1 VSLTFQVL
9 GRVEALRA
17 DRPVDVGHLQQRA
30 VLAALLADAN
40 TTVSTDLLV
49 DRVWGTQAPARAR
62 HALYS
67 YLSRLR
73 RVIAADAEITRQ
85 SGGYLLALDADAVDM
100 HRFRRL
106 VGEADAATDDETAL
120 SLMEQAVRLWRG
132 EPFAGLDTPWFS
144 SIRDRLQAEKVTAQ
158 LRRNDLAL
166 DLGRHAELLA
176 DLRDEAA
183 ERPLDEYLAGQLMLA
198 LYRGGK
204 QADALEHFRRVRAR
218 LADELGADPGAELR
232 RLHQRILSA
241 EPSLS
246 LPEAGRGAVNVVSSP
261 TPRQL
266 PAPPAHFVGRADEIA
281 VLNKALDAE
290 PGSAVITAISGTGGI
305 GKTWLALRWAHDNL
319 DRFPDGQL
327 YADLRGFDPAGNP
340 LAPADVIRSLLASLE
355 VPPERIPDDHAAQ
368 TALYR
373 SLLANRR
380 MVLVLDNARDTEQ
393 AVPLLPGSPSCLVL
407 VTSRSRLSGLVA
419 RHNATPV
426 SLETLSEV
434 EATALL
440 TSRLGEDRVAA
451 EPAAAAELIEHC
463 ARLPLALGI
472 ATARA
477 MANPGFSLHAIAEE
491 LRDEHDRLDVL
502 ATDEPAGDVR
512 AVFSW
517 SYQALSD
524 RAARLFRLLGLHP
537 GPDIALHAAAS
548 LAGFGLA
555 ETRSLLAELVQT
567 HLLEE
572 HLPGRYRSHDLLR
585 TYAAERVADEDT
597 RTRQAAV
604 RRTLDHYLHVGFAAE
619 RHLAAHWEP
628 IVLAT
633 PQRGVAVRPI
643 ADYRQAMEWLAT
655 EQDNMLA
662 AIELAVRNGFD
673 AHAWQLPW
681 TLSTFLNRQGFRTLR
696 VTTQQ
701 TALAAAD
708 RLDDRNAQA
717 ISHHLL
723 GRGQAILHRFDEA
736 FEHLHAALRRH
747 AELGDLDG
755 QATVRFS
762 LTQVCM
768 QRERP
773 AEALDHCSVALEL
786 YRASGNQVWEAFSLS
801 ALGGCEALLGRYLQS
816 LTHCREALELL
827 NALDNQDGAAHTLRC
842 LGYVHHQLGDH
853 ADAAGCLRDA
863 LALFRELGDKYHE
876 AATLHI
882 LGDALQA
889 DDRSDQA
896 RATWKRSA
904 TILDQL
910 AHPDADAVRTKIDRA

>member
-1 VSLTFQVL
+1 MGLTFQVL

-17 DRPVDVGHLQQRA
+17 DRPVDLGHHRQRG

-40 TTVSTDLLV
+40 TAVTTDSLV
-49 DRVWGTQAPARAR
+49 DRVWGAQAPARAR

-73 RVIAADAEITRQ
+73 RVIAASAAITRQ
-85 SGGYLLALDADAVDM
+85 TGGYLLALDRDAVDM

-120 SLMEQAVRLWRG
+120 SLIEQAMRLWRG

-166 DLGRHAELLA
+166 DLGRHVELLA

-183 ERPLDEYLAGQLMLA
+183 EHPLDEYLAGQLMLA

-232 RLHQRILSA
+232 SLHQRILSA
-241 EPSLS
+241 APSLS
-246 LPEAGRGAVNVVSSP
+246 LPAAGRGAINVVSSP

-281 VLNKALDAE
+281 VLDKALDAD

-319 DRFPDGQL
+319 DRFPGGQL

-355 VPPERIPDDHAAQ
+355 VPPERVPADHAAQ
-368 TALYR
+368 AALYR

-380 MVLVLDNARDTEQ
+380 LLLVLDNARDTEQ
-393 AVPLLPGSPSCLVL
+393 VLPLLPGSPSCLVL

-440 TSRLGEDRVAA
+440 TRRLGQDRVAA

-477 MANPGFSLHAIAEE
+477 MTNPGFSLHALAEE
-491 LRDEHDRLDVL
+491 LRDEHDRLDIL

-512 AVFSW
+512 AVLSW
-517 SYQALSD
+517 SYQALSR

-537 GPDIALHAAAS
+537 GPDIALYPAAS
-548 LAGFGLA
+548 LAGFGLI
-555 ETRSLLAELVQT
+555 ETRSLLAELAQT

-585 TYAAERVADEDT
+585 AYAGELVADEDSGT
-597 RTRQAAV
+597 RHAAIH
-604 RRTLDHYLHVGFAAE
+604 RTLDHYLHAGFAAE
-619 RHLAAHWEP
+619 RYLAPHWEP
-628 IVLAT
+628 IVLPA
-633 PQRGVAVRPI
+633 PQRHVAIRRI
-643 ADYRQAMEWLAT
+643 ADYRQAMQWLTA
-655 EQDNMLA
+655 EQANVLA

-673 AHAWQLPW
+673 THAWQLPW
-681 TLSTFLNRQGFRTLR
+681 TLSTFLNRQGLWTLR

-701 TALAAAD
+701 TALTAAD
-708 RLDDRNAQA
+708 RLDDPNAQA
-717 ISHHLL
+717 ICHHLL
-723 GRGQAILHRFDEA
+723 GRGQAILHQYEEA
-736 FEHLHAALRRH
+736 FEHLHTALRRY
-747 AELGDLDG
+747 ADLGDLGG
-755 QATVRFS
+755 QAAIRFS

-773 AEALDHCSVALEL
+773 AEAVDHCSVALEL
-786 YRASGNQVWEAFSLS
+786 YRASGNPVWEAFSLS
-801 ALGGCEALLGRYLQS
+801 ALGGCEALLGRYPQS

-827 NALDNQDGAAHTLRC
+827 HTLGNQDGAAHTLRC
-842 LGYVHHQLGDH
+842 LGYVHHQQGEH
-853 ADAAGCLRDA
+853 ADAVGCLRDA
-863 LALFRELGDKYHE
+863 LALFRELGDNYHE
-876 AATLHI
+876 ADTLHK

-889 DDRSDQA
+889 DDRSGQA
-896 RATWKRSA
+896 LAAWKRAA

-910 AHPDADAVRTKIDRA
+910 AHPDVDTVRAKINRV